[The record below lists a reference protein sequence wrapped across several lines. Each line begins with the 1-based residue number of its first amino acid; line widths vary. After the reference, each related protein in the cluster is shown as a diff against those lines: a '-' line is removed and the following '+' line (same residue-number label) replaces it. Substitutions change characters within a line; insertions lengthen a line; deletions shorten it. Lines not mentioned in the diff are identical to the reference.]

1 LIAEFASALH
11 PRDMPKYPTDELHP
25 IRDAVR
31 ERAIAFG
38 RVFRRSDLIAWGLPG
53 DTVVPMLRRGW
64 WVRLHH
70 GVYVDARDA
79 AVNPDGHLG
88 HLLRLAACIR
98 ALPEP
103 AYAFGVSAALLH
115 GLALPRE
122 LGHDVHLVR
131 PLGREGRSLTRRI
144 TARDRL
150 DQPVIRTHQLRPE
163 DLTEVDGIPTVVPAL
178 AAVSAAVRCEPD
190 WAVALMDSA
199 AWQVPDAIDDMRHHA
214 ERLQHL
220 AGIGVARAA
229 LPMVR
234 IGAQT
239 PLESHSRLRLMRC
252 DLPEPRLQVPFHDVE
267 GLIGIVDMYFDELGV
282 IGEADGMLKYRTGA
296 DLIHEKH
303 REDRLR
309 RQKPVVRWDWRR
321 IFAAPESVAREL
333 REAARWRQAG

>member
-1 LIAEFASALH
+1 
-11 PRDMPKYPTDELHP
+11 MPKHPDVELQ
-25 IRDAVR
+25 AVADHVR
-31 ERAIAFG
+31 SLAVAHG
-38 RVFRRSDLIAWGLPG
+38 RVFRRSDLVDWGLPA

-79 AVNPDGHLG
+79 AVDPNEPAG
-88 HLLRLAACIR
+88 HLLRLAASIR

-115 GLALPRE
+115 GLALPRG
-122 LGHDVHLVR
+122 LDHDVHLVR

-163 DLTEVDGIPTVVPAL
+163 DVTVVNGVPTVVPAL

-199 AWQVPDAIDDMRHHA
+199 AWQVPAAIDDMRHHA

-220 AGIGVARAA
+220 AGIGIARAA
-229 LPMVR
+229 LSMVR
-234 IGAQT
+234 SGAQT
-239 PLESHSRLRLMRC
+239 PLESHSRLRLLRC
-252 DLPEPRLQVPFHDVE
+252 DLPEPRLQVPFYDAE

-282 IGEADGMLKYRTGA
+282 IGEADGLLKYRSGA

-321 IFAAPESVAREL
+321 IFAAPESVAGEL